1 MFLSREKSRSKP
13 NKKSTNCTDVVM
25 VGDLVCYTPNIP
37 WSETAGAPPPG
48 GNLLPRKMKILA
60 SAEWGATDRMVG
72 IVTAVYYVTAG
83 INKTLTVID
92 SVQVYWSDGFFG
104 TSQIEDVTL
113 VQNSESIMKR

>member
-1 MFLSREKSRSKP
+1 
-13 NKKSTNCTDVVM
+13 M

-37 WSETAGAPPPG
+37 WSEVPGSPPS
-48 GNLLPRKMKILA
+48 GNLLPGKMKILA
-60 SAEWGATDRMVG
+60 SAEWGATDRTVG

-83 INKTLTVID
+83 VNKTLTVID

-113 VQNSESIMKR
+113 VQNTESIMKR